1 MNKKIWVLALAICL
15 LVPVTMSA
23 EVLDF
28 SIGGTAQYKVDAGN
42 AGASTAEDLMN
53 IDNYSFGAE
62 ARVKFLILEASDI
75 ALIGPAV
82 DGWEVSNLMTA
93 GLSLDLLNLVRLGVG
108 LGPEFYANFKSDGS
122 VVDAS
127 DDPFVFTD
135 IFMKSN
141 CTYKANVDLLL
152 GGITLSANYTIP
164 SKGFNLDNIVNNGF
178 NADDLLPEDFED
190 GRFGVSVLISLI

>member
-28 SIGGTAQYKVDAGN
+28 SIGGTAQYKVDAGSV
-42 AGASTAEDLMN
+42 GASTAEDLMN

-93 GLSLDLLNLVRLGVG
+93 GLSLDLLNLVRVGVG
-108 LGPEFYANFKSDGS
+108 LGPEFYVNFKDDGKPYD
-122 VVDAS
+122 VNGDE
-127 DDPFVFTD
+127 FVFTD

-164 SKGFNLDNIVNNGF
+164 SKGFNLDNIVSGTF
-178 NADDLLPEDFED
+178 TTDDLLPENFED